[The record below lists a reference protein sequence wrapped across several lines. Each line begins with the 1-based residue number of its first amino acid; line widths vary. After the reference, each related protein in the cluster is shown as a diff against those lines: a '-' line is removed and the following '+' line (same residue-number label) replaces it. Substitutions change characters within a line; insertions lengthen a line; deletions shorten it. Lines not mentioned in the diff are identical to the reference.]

1 MMDRLTRFTTGLMRL
16 LAKEPWSERRIRQ
29 RRSGRDRR
37 EREAA
42 VSAAPDRREPRG
54 DRRKEERR
62 GRGWLRFW
70 DPQ

>member
-1 MMDRLTRFTTGLMRL
+1 MMDCLTRFTTGLMRL
-16 LAKEPWSERRIRQ
+16 LAKEPWSERRMHQ

-37 EREAA
+37 EKEAA
-42 VSAAPDRREPRG
+42 ASAPTDRRALTG